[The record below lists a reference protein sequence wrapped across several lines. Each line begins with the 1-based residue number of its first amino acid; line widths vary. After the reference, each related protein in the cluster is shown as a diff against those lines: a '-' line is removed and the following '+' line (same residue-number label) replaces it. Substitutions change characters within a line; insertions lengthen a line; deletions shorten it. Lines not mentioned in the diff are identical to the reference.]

1 MKIKSLYVNGNLN
14 SDYSF
19 DNLALDFSD
28 IIQKSGNTYTLL
40 RNIKIGEPIN
50 SNSGNLYEKMTYF
63 VFEASD
69 ALDSDNNNTGEI
81 IFDGNGFVMD
91 VSERDSYGY
100 SDGYEGMFN
109 SPFAVGGANL
119 TIKNLGIV
127 GTTNVKS
134 NNAYF
139 MHSESSVSY
148 NVTIDNCFVDG
159 ELNNIYTSGFSS
171 TTVGINIYN
180 SFSKCTLNARYCGG
194 FIYDGDTS
202 GSIVIKNSYFAGKMT
217 EQEDS
222 GLIHIRS
229 LKNPITVEDCFSL
242 CELTY
247 QYQSSLVYV
256 EYQYQQITIK
266 NCYSDSLWNVN
277 VHPNFSDIERLKSY
291 NYFSSAILYV
301 NEIHNNSTTTIENC
315 YCLTQND
322 SINSSFGRCKL
333 FNSRD
338 SFHLVSI
345 STNNYISHIEEDYTD
360 VANVELL
367 LDASSQTI
375 IDTLLPNNSLIDA
388 SSSYLID
395 INTENTTITENSI
408 PGFLRFFPVLR
419 NFRITPSDANLSA
432 NWNWQPRF
440 YQNMNSEP
448 RQDIFL
454 TSGTPYAS
462 YLDNSTFVDADFL
475 NINKSIFPEVGNTSS
490 LTLVQNLDS
499 SIREIEPMNY
509 RVDIRVVTEL
519 SGSQLYGYTYKFN
532 TTDTVIVAIFSTITG
547 TTVATTTSA
556 NVLNEYH
563 LSYQLVGD
571 DVNKGRYEIHIPGGY
586 EIGLVHSTNDNG
598 KDDDNFKYSGNSDGT
613 TYTTR
618 LNQTK
623 TNGDPIDA
631 DIVFYSGII
640 YLDILG
646 DFGSIDI
653 FIRDNNNNAF
663 HNSLSKFIYGDT
675 KELLN
680 NHIKNKIY
688 TITYYGTEELIAY
701 TDGSDLSKNRV
712 SIGNQQIM
720 LVLLNDFFTSIK
732 KRGID
737 TYVKVIDVIHK
748 TRTLVNTD
756 LPNGVDYSILD
767 ILLNKF
773 PQEFLVYKYTQNQI
787 IQESF
792 RDSDIGE
799 REKYYLNDLLRI
811 YNDYYRIG
819 KYTDAI
825 VYDTS
830 IQNSLKTK
838 LEETTM
844 MNHPD
849 FVGLENIYSNLS
861 YNINNVDELV
871 TFNEKIKVYES
882 LKDEQLLK
890 FLKRTNS
897 NNIPNLLTFYPPKKD
912 SELEVILDRTIAE
925 VPPKTRYENYSAN
938 YVFVNDVSN
947 ILSEYN
953 LRKSAVVF
961 DIDDKNFSSVTDF
974 VQDTVGTTIQTIF
987 TNSTIKVQATSK
999 NGQYY
1004 FAYIYNNI
1012 NNGNSSFYLFQTYN
1026 DSANN
1031 EFKLIMPT
1039 GISYEIPFNDKNGD
1053 SITVPNMDDIK
1064 KVTVS
1069 DDGKTILLQTST
1081 DIYISK
1087 FDTTDNPN
1095 TWVTCTSNDFHS
1107 TVTNNL
1113 ATSFYNGLC
1122 HLKQD
1127 GSELYIVGIVNIKIF
1142 FIGSTIIPLLYP
1154 IFVSK
1159 FFRIKLN
1166 SIANIEGTP
1175 DLTLEFFSSKNNVYR
1190 YDEVENR
1197 ILYLNS
1203 SNNNRINYYYVG
1215 SLTGKIEL
1223 ENSDFLGIY
1232 FITNNQLVY
1241 YRDYNNQSNIIQDIH
1256 IEDKYILGITE
1267 SGNENRVFL
1276 FDLSGTNASDG
1287 SRKFYSNEVNEL
1299 PINITGD
1306 NILTSYSLVSS
1317 SNNID
1322 LVFDSNNNELYFTL
1336 GFSRYDT
1343 AQTLYGYQTVY
1354 KYNINSETF
1363 SINDTSGKSNENTI
1377 LSIKGKAGELLG
1389 SRVQLGFDPTS
1400 KYTFIHTVNNIT
1412 GNSTKENELI
1422 IYGDDITPE
1431 SQSIIGKI
1439 KMTPST

>member
-1 MKIKSLYVNGNLN
+1 MKIKSLYVNGTRNF
-14 SDYSF
+14 DYSF
-19 DNLALDFSD
+19 DDLALDFSD

-40 RNIKIGEPIN
+40 RNIKIGEPIIR
-50 SNSGNLYEKMTYF
+50 SNSGSRYEKMTYF

-69 ALDSDNNNTGEI
+69 ALDSDNNDTGEI

-109 SPFAVGGANL
+109 SPVVGANL

-139 MHSESSVSY
+139 MHSESESSVSY

-159 ELNNIYTSGFSS
+159 ELNNINTSGFASNCKN
-171 TTVGINIYN
+171 VNIYN

-194 FIYDGDTS
+194 FIYDENTN

-217 EQEDS
+217 ERENG
-222 GLIHIRS
+222 GLVSIRS
-229 LKNPITVEDCFSL
+229 LNSPITVEDCFSL

-247 QYQSSLVYV
+247 QYQSSLVYID
-256 EYQYQQITIK
+256 YQYQPITIK

-277 VHPNFSDIERLKSY
+277 VHPNFSGIERWKSY
-291 NYFSSAILYV
+291 NYYSSAILFVYQIY
-301 NEIHNNSTTTIENC
+301 NLITTIENC
-315 YCLTQND
+315 YCLTQNN
-322 SINSSFGRCKL
+322 SIHSSLGRCKL
-333 FNSRD
+333 FNSYY
-338 SFHLVSI
+338 HLVSI
-345 STNNYISHIEEDYTD
+345 SSNNYISHIDKDYTD

-375 IDTLLPNNSLIDA
+375 IDTLLPNNSLTDA

-395 INTENTTITENSI
+395 INTEDTTITENSI

-454 TSGTPYAS
+454 TSGSPYAS

-519 SGSQLYGYTYKFN
+519 SGSQLYGYTYNFN
-532 TTDTVIVAIFSTITG
+532 TTDTVIVAISSTITG
-547 TTVATTTSA
+547 TTVSTTTSA

-571 DVNKGRYEIHIPGGY
+571 DVNKGRYEIHIPDGY

-623 TNGDPIDA
+623 TNGDPIDT
-631 DIVFYSGII
+631 DIIFYSSII

-646 DFGSIDI
+646 NFGSIDI

-663 HNSLSKFIYGDT
+663 HNSLSKFIYSDT

-688 TITYYGTEELIAY
+688 TITYYGTEELIAS

-712 SIGNQQIM
+712 SVGKQQIM

-825 VYDTS
+825 VYNTS
-830 IQNSLKTK
+830 IQNGLKTE
-838 LEETTM
+838 LEKNTM

-849 FVGLENIYSNLS
+849 FVGLENIYSDLI

-947 ILSEYN
+947 ILFDYN
-953 LRKSAVVF
+953 VRKNAAVF
-961 DIDDKNFSSVTDF
+961 NIDSKNFTSVTDF
-974 VQDTVGTTIQTIF
+974 VQDTVGTTTIQDIF

-1069 DDGKTILLQTST
+1069 DDGKTILLQTSLN
-1081 DIYISK
+1081 IYISK

-1107 TVTNNL
+1107 TVTNNF
-1113 ATSFYNGLC
+1113 ATSVYNGLC

-1127 GSELYIVGIVNIKIF
+1127 GSELYIVGHFNLSFFTVGNIF
-1142 FIGSTIIPLLYP
+1142 FSLPHLYY
-1154 IFVSK
+1154 FSK

-1190 YDEVENR
+1190 YDEVQNR
-1197 ILYLNS
+1197 ILYLSS

-1215 SLTGKIEL
+1215 DLIGEKNLDSTVDGWYYIVT
-1223 ENSDFLGIY
+1223 NSQDLY
-1232 FITNNQLVY
+1232 H
-1241 YRDYNNQSNIIQDIH
+1241 RDYKNQDDIIQDIH

-1276 FDLSGTNASDG
+1276 FDLSGTNGSDG
-1287 SRKFYSNEVNEL
+1287 SREFNTNEVNEL

-1354 KYNINSETF
+1354 KYNVTSKTF
-1363 SINDTSGKSNENTI
+1363 SINNISGKSNENTI

-1389 SRVQLGFDPTS
+1389 SRVQIGFDPTS
-1400 KYTFIHTVNNIT
+1400 KYTFIHTVNNMT
-1412 GNSTKENELI
+1412 GSSTKENELI
-1422 IYGDDITPE
+1422 IYGDHITSE

-1439 KMTPST
+1439 KMIPSA